1 MGAVSCVGIS
11 LDALENGKIPVGI
24 WLVSFMRWKL
34 FTLLEARKRKAPK
47 RRNHLFFYGKTTT
60 FGWDPDYWRWV
71 DGYHFLN
78 YIPPSLA
85 KTLSS
90 TRSRESLMQWRNGKA
105 ISWATML
112 GGTICILPR
121 IGRGKVGSLIDS
133 LVVLMMAWGLSL
145 ASGVGGPWLGGS
157 SGLSVVGGFVGAV
170 TFYMVVFHVQG
181 TLPPLDVGAFSWF
194 LIYLAQAMLAFL
206 SQKRRKDLCSI
217 AAGFR
222 WCHVSPLTWLNI
234 S

>member
-1 MGAVSCVGIS
+1 
-11 LDALENGKIPVGI
+11 
-24 WLVSFMRWKL
+24 
-34 FTLLEARKRKAPK
+34 
-47 RRNHLFFYGKTTT
+47 
-60 FGWDPDYWRWV
+60 
-71 DGYHFLN
+71 
-78 YIPPSLA
+78 
-85 KTLSS
+85 
-90 TRSRESLMQWRNGKA
+90 MQWRNGKA

-222 WCHVSPLTWLNI
+222 
-234 S
+234 